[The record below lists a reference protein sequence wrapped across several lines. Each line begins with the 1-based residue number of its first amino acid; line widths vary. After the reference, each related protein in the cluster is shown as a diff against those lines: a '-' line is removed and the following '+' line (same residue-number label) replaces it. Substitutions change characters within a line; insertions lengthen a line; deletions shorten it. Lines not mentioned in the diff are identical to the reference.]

1 MPLSFSRAYTVLI
14 PKSDDTVKLRSVT
27 GYRPI
32 TLCNID
38 YKIFAKILARRLQGV
53 ACEIISEHQTCGIQ
67 GRTILT
73 NVHVARSV
81 LEACS
86 DSTEQVAVLQI
97 DLDKAFDRVSHDVLF
112 DVLSHVNV
120 GDAILEGVKMA
131 YKDCT
136 TRLIVNKE
144 LSSVINVR
152 ESVRQGCPMSPL
164 LFNLYL
170 ELFV

>member
-1 MPLSFSRAYTVLI
+1 M
-14 PKSDDTVKLRSVT
+14 
-27 GYRPI
+27 
-32 TLCNID
+32 
-38 YKIFAKILARRLQGV
+38 
-53 ACEIISEHQTCGIQ
+53 
-67 GRTILT
+67 T

-86 DSTEQVAVLQI
+86 DSTGQVAVLQI

-112 DVLSHVNV
+112 DVLSHVNAGV
-120 GDAILEGVKMA
+120 AILGVVKMA

-152 ESVRQGCPMSPL
+152 ESVREGCTMSPCL
-164 LFNLYL
+164 IDLYL
-170 ELFV
+170 ELFLFQWKK

>member
-1 MPLSFSRAYTVLI
+1 M
-14 PKSDDTVKLRSVT
+14 
-27 GYRPI
+27 
-32 TLCNID
+32 
-38 YKIFAKILARRLQGV
+38 
-53 ACEIISEHQTCGIQ
+53 
-67 GRTILT
+67 T